1 VQRRKVPPRR
11 RESGYHLPQ
20 ETAIRQGVIF
30 TVFSSCFGALALT
43 ACGGGAAAISSGQDA
58 ASTTTDAGE
67 GEGGVPGADSGATD
81 GAGAGAAVADGP
93 FVPAPHPPLP
103 QVMNSGGPVV
113 AAPKVL
119 PILYMGDPG
128 ASDVGAFLDEL
139 TRTAYWGETTSEYGV
154 GPLTLLPTVTLPEVG
169 PPMVSDAELQAMLVA
184 GTSGATPAFGA
195 ADPSTIYTFV
205 LPAGTVESDTEGAC
219 CTDFDGYH
227 SETTG
232 GPIALPYVVACAC
245 PGFGG
250 PDSALH
256 LRTIAIS
263 HELVETATDPFPHSN
278 PAFLGEDYHQLVW
291 TFVTGG
297 ELADMC
303 VLNEDAYFIPPGSQ
317 YMIQRSWSNAAAE
330 ASADP
335 CVPTRSSGPY
345 FNTFPTV
352 GPVSYAVGIGR
363 ALTTQGV
370 KIPLGTTL
378 TIPLILYSS
387 APTEG
392 DWTVRVFDAN
402 DIKNGSPNLTL
413 SLDRTTGHNGDTIN
427 LTITPNTKDAR
438 LRGEAFL
445 VFSELGTPHSGTFRS
460 STMMGLVTN

>member
-1 VQRRKVPPRR
+1 VI
-11 RESGYHLPQ
+11 
-20 ETAIRQGVIF
+20 AIRHEIRFSVI
-30 TVFSSCFGALALT
+30 SSCLGVLLLT

-58 ASTTTDAGE
+58 AAPTAETGQ
-67 GEGGVPGADSGATD
+67 GGGGALGADSGATG
-81 GAGAGAAVADGP
+81 GADATAPARASDGP
-93 FVPAPHPPLP
+93 FVPAPHQPLP
-103 QVMNSGGPVV
+103 QVINSGGPVV

-119 PILYMGDPG
+119 PILYTGDPG
-128 ASDVGAFLDEL
+128 APDVGAFLDEL
-139 TRTAYWGETTSEYGV
+139 TRTTYWGETTSEYGV

-169 PPMVSDAELQAMLVA
+169 PPTISDAELQAMLVA
-184 GTSGATPAFGA
+184 GTSGANPAFGA

-205 LPAGTVESDTEGAC
+205 LPSGTVESDAQGAC

-232 GPIALPYVVACAC
+232 GPIAVPYVVACAC

-263 HELVETATDPFPHSN
+263 HELVETATDPFPHTN
-278 PAFLGEDYHQLVW
+278 PAFLGEGYDQLVW

-317 YMIQRSWSNAAAE
+317 YMIQRSWSNAAAQIT
-330 ASADP
+330 ADP

-345 FNTFPTV
+345 FNTFPAL
-352 GPVSYAVGIGR
+352 GPVSYSIGFGR
-363 ALTTQGV
+363 ALTTQGI

-387 APTEG
+387 APTG
-392 DWTVRVFDAN
+392 ADWTVRVFDAN
-402 DIKNGSPNLTL
+402 DIKNGSPNLSL
-413 SLDRTTGHNGDTIN
+413 SLDRTTGQNGDTIN

-438 LRGEAFL
+438 LKGEAFL
-445 VFSELGTPHSGTFRS
+445 LFSELGTPHSGTFRS

>member
-1 VQRRKVPPRR
+1 VI
-11 RESGYHLPQ
+11 
-20 ETAIRQGVIF
+20 AIRHEIRFSVI
-30 TVFSSCFGALALT
+30 SSCFGALVLT
-43 ACGGGAAAISSGQDA
+43 ACGGGAAATSSGQDA
-58 ASTTTDAGE
+58 AASTGDMGQAG
-67 GEGGVPGADSGATD
+67 GGALGADSGGMGGAT
-81 GAGAGAAVADGP
+81 APDGP
-93 FVPAPHPPLP
+93 FVPAPHQPLP
-103 QVMNSGGPVV
+103 QVINSGGPVV

-119 PILYMGDPG
+119 PILYAGDPG

-154 GPLTLLPTVTLPEVG
+154 GPLTLLSTVTLPEVG
-169 PPMVSDAELQAMLVA
+169 PPTISDAELQAMLVE
-184 GTSGATPAFGA
+184 GTSGANPAFGA
-195 ADPSTIYTFV
+195 VDPSTIYTFV
-205 LPAGTVESDTEGAC
+205 LPSGTVESDAQGAC

-232 GPIALPYVVACAC
+232 GPIAVPYVVACAC

-263 HELVETATDPFPHSN
+263 HELVETATDPFPHTN
-278 PAFLGEDYHQLVW
+278 PAFLGEDHDQLVW
-291 TFVTGG
+291 TLVTGG

-303 VLNEDAYFIPPGSQ
+303 VLNEDAFFIPPGSQ

-335 CVPTRSSGPY
+335 CVPARSPGPY
-345 FNTFPTV
+345 FNTFPV
-352 GPVSYAVGIGR
+352 LGQVSYSLGLLR
-363 ALTTQGV
+363 APTTQGV

-387 APTEG
+387 APTGG
-392 DWTVRVFDAN
+392 DWNVRVFDAN
-402 DIKNGSPNLTL
+402 DIKNGSPNLSL

-427 LTITPNTKDAR
+427 LTITPNMKDAR
-438 LRGEAFL
+438 LRGGAFL
-445 VFSELGTPHSGTFRS
+445 LFSELGTPHTGNFRS